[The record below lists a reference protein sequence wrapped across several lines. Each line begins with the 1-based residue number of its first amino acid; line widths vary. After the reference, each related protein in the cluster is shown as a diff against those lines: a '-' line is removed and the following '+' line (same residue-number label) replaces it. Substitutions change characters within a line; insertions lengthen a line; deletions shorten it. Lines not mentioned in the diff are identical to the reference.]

1 MRFLHPEIGS
11 WIGVGLALAWLVYW
25 RLKRRRYVAAATVR
39 WLGARRYRASIFRRL
54 PVMLLVVALALT
66 GVAMM
71 EPVIPYSQ
79 TEVQSRGLDIVV
91 VLDLSSSMEED
102 VVPYQ
107 PGRKFS
113 GRTRLDATRD
123 AIRTF
128 VRGRRDDR
136 IGLVVFSDHAYVVS
150 PLTFDH
156 EYLTHY
162 IDMADDRI
170 LQGEGQTAI
179 GDGVALANYLL
190 FRQSRADRAN
200 QVIVLFTDGENN
212 RGSDPLDILKQSH
225 DANIRVHMVG
235 VQLENDVKTKPE
247 VRELVNRIQTYGGRY
262 FDARNEQDLQ
272 SASRAID
279 TIEKGVLV
287 NKAFVHDAP
296 VYQWFAIPS
305 LMVLLIAMS
314 LRAVPWFVDLT

>member
-1 MRFLHPEIGS
+1 MRFLHPEIGWWVAAAVAATS
-11 WIGVGLALAWLVYW
+11 LLYW
-25 RLKRRRYVAAATVR
+25 WVRRRRYVAATTVR
-39 WLGARRYRASIFRRL
+39 WLVRRRYRASAVRGL
-54 PVMLLVVALALT
+54 PVLLLLVVAALT
-66 GVAMM
+66 GAAMM
-71 EPVIPYSQ
+71 QPVIPYAQ

-107 PGRKFS
+107 TGHKFS

-179 GDGVALANYLL
+179 GDGLALANYLL
-190 FRQSRADRAN
+190 FRQSRGDRAN

-212 RGSDPLDILKQSH
+212 RGSDPLDVLKQSH
-225 DANIRVHMVG
+225 DAHIRVHLVG
-235 VQLENDVKTKPE
+235 VQLENDVKAKPE
-247 VRELVNRIQTYGGRY
+247 VRELVNQVQTYGGRY
-262 FDARNEQDLQ
+262 FDARNERDLQ
-272 SASRAID
+272 SASRVID

-287 NKAFVHDAP
+287 NKAYIHDAP
-296 VYQWFAIPS
+296 VYQWFAIPA
-305 LMVLLIAMS
+305 LLVLLAAIA
-314 LRAVPWFVDLT
+314 LRAVPYFVDLT

>member
-1 MRFLHPEIGS
+1 MRFLYPQIGWWLAAVVAAAALLS
-11 WIGVGLALAWLVYW
+11 W
-25 RLKRRRYVAAATVR
+25 RFRRRYVAATTVR
-39 WLGARRYRASIFRRL
+39 RLAAGTYRASLVRRL
-54 PVMLLVVALALT
+54 PILLLVAALALT
-66 GVAMM
+66 GAAMM

-102 VVPYQ
+102 VVPYK

-136 IGLVVFSDHAYVVS
+136 VGLVVFSDHAYVVS

-179 GDGVALANYLL
+179 GDGLALANYLL
-190 FRQSRADRAN
+190 FRQSRGDRAN

-212 RGSDPLDILKQSH
+212 RGSDPIEVLKQSH

-235 VQLENDVKTKPE
+235 VQLEDDVKAKPE
-247 VRELVNRIQTYGGRY
+247 VRALVARIKAYGGRY
-262 FDARNEQDLQ
+262 YDAQDEHDLQ
-272 SASRAID
+272 AASRDLD

-287 NKAFVHDAP
+287 NKAYVRDAP
-296 VYQWFAIPS
+296 VYQWFAVPA
-305 LMVLLIAMS
+305 LVVLALALG

>member
-1 MRFLHPEIGS
+1 MRFVQPEIGW
-11 WIGVGLALAWLVYW
+11 WIGAAIGVVALASWFV
-25 RLKRRRYVAAATVR
+25 RRRFVAATTVR
-39 WLGARRYRASIFRRL
+39 WLSARRYRASMLRRL
-54 PVMLLVVALALT
+54 PIALLVIALALT
-66 GVAMM
+66 GTALM
-71 EPVIPYSQ
+71 EPVIPYAQ

-102 VVPYQ
+102 VAGYH
-107 PGRKFS
+107 PGQKFS

-179 GDGVALANYLL
+179 GDGLALANYLL

-212 RGSDPLDILKQSH
+212 RGSDPLEVLKQSR

-235 VQLENDVKTKPE
+235 VQLENDVKAKAE
-247 VRELVNRIQTYGGRY
+247 VRELVSRIQQYGGRY
-262 FDARNEQDLQ
+262 FDARNEHDLQ
-272 SASRAID
+272 AASRAID

-287 NKAFVHDAP
+287 NKAYIHDAP
-296 VYQWFAIPS
+296 VYQWFAIPA
-305 LMVLLIAMS
+305 LVVLAGAML
-314 LRAVPWFVDLT
+314 LRAVPYFVDLT

>member
-1 MRFLHPEIGS
+1 MRFLQPEVGWWIATAIVVATLLS
-11 WIGVGLALAWLVYW
+11 WRV
-25 RLKRRRYVAAATVR
+25 RRRFVAATTLR
-39 WLGARRYRASIFRRL
+39 WLSARRYRASIVRRL
-54 PVMLLVVALALT
+54 PILLLVAALVLT
-66 GVAMM
+66 GLAMM
-71 EPVIPYSQ
+71 QPVIPYAES
-79 TEVQSRGLDIVV
+79 EVQSRGLDIVV

-102 VVPYQ
+102 VAGYM

-162 IDMADDRI
+162 IDMADERI

-179 GDGVALANYLL
+179 GDGLALANYLL

-212 RGSDPLDILKQSH
+212 RGSDPLEVLKQSR
-225 DANIRVHMVG
+225 DANIHVHMVG
-235 VQLENDVKTKPE
+235 VQLENDVRAKPE
-247 VRELVNRIQTYGGRY
+247 VRDLVSRIQQYGGRY
-262 FDARNEQDLQ
+262 YDARDERDLQ
-272 SASRAID
+272 AASRAID
-279 TIEKGVLV
+279 TVEKGVLV
-287 NKAFVHDAP
+287 NKAIVHDSP
-296 VYQWFAIPS
+296 VYQWFAVPA
-305 LMVLLIAMS
+305 LLILAAAMG
-314 LRAVPWFVDLT
+314 LRAIPFFVDLT